1 MADEVVFNFSNGDL
15 FDPLKI
21 EIVGNQAQLVLNG
34 SYPTD
39 NPTITSF
46 NTIPVATLKMANL
59 ILFQEGNNVEKPT
72 GTDIRYVIKD
82 SDIFRWYDGSKW
94 TKTDGNTFAETNTS
108 QEIDAQRTT
117 MTIITGFQIVAFLN
131 SDGSATPKL

>member
-59 ILFQEGNNVEKPT
+59 ILFQEGSNVEKPT

-82 SDIFRWYDGSKW
+82 SDTFRWYDGSKW
-94 TKTDGNTFAETNTS
+94 TTTDGNTFAETNTA

-117 MTIITGFQIVAFLN
+117 LTIITGFQIVAFLN